1 MLELMLMPV
10 VILVAVLSLFIA
22 GYLFSRNYIKVSPN
36 AVAVLSGRRRKL
48 PDGRIVGYR
57 MIKGGAALRIPLLE
71 KVEYL
76 SLNVM
81 TIPLEIKRAYT
92 VKGVPMMVKAVAN
105 VKIRS
110 DDTSLQAAAERFLGM
125 SADQIQRVIF
135 QTLEGH
141 LRSILGTLT
150 VEEINSDRQSFA
162 QKLTSE
168 AAADLEKMGLGVD
181 VLTIQ
186 EISDEEEYLNAL
198 GKRRTAEVKR
208 DATIGE
214 AEATRDS
221 KIKSAQALQEGE
233 KARFTADAE
242 IAQSQ
247 RDFLIRQAQY
257 QAEVETQKATA
268 AQAGPLSLAK
278 SRQLVVA
285 EEVKVERQRTQ
296 ELISVQEQEVLR
308 KQKELEATVIK
319 PAEAERQSAIVRAEA
334 ARQSAI
340 LEAEGRRSAVIA
352 MAEAEQ
358 EKLRKEGAGRAA
370 AIEAEGRAEAA
381 KVEAIG
387 LAQAKAIEAQGVAE
401 ATAIL
406 KKAEAWKQFN
416 DAARLQTILEKLPAI
431 IQSSSA
437 VFGAVAAPLGNID
450 KVVVIDQGG
459 GGDRIR
465 PRAPG
470 AHQPDAG
477 VQPAAAAGGARNQPA
492 GPAAAEPGSRAGSP
506 PGDDREAIAAASARG
521 RPPGVHPPP
530 AAGTAGSPSFRASF
544 LELSA
549 VQNRICPGCVE
560 PGEHEHIPGG
570 RSCGGR
576 GAGSAHRGRRP
587 RRLRCALPA
596 PAPGRVPLR
605 AAHDRGAERR
615 RRRRAGRVRGGDRGR
630 GPVRSRAGDGR
641 VVAVRRR
648 QEPAPPT
655 AGPGPATGVPRSR

>member
-36 AVAVLSGRRRKL
+36 AVAVFSGRKRKL
-48 PDGRIVGYR
+48 PDGRFVGYR

-296 ELISVQEQEVLR
+296 EMISVQEQEVLR

-387 LAQAKAIEAQGVAE
+387 LAQAKAIEAQGIAE

-437 VFGAVAAPLGNID
+437 VFAAVAAPMGNID

-459 GGDRIR
+459 G
-465 PRAPG
+465 APG
-470 AHQPDAG
+470 SG
-477 VQPAAAAGGARNQPA
+477 
-492 GPAAAEPGSRAGSP
+492 
-506 PGDDREAIAAASARG
+506 AASGLERLARTS
-521 RPPGVHPPP
+521 P
-530 AAGTAGSPSFRASF
+530 AMVFNLLQQLEALGISLPSLLEKLGS
-544 LELSA
+544 
-549 VQNRICPGCVE
+549 
-560 PGEHEHIPGG
+560 
-570 RSCGGR
+570 
-576 GAGSAHRGRRP
+576 GAA
-587 RRLRCALPA
+587 
-596 PAPGRVPLR
+596 
-605 AAHDRGAERR
+605 
-615 RRRRAGRVRGGDRGR
+615 
-630 GPVRSRAGDGR
+630 
-641 VVAVRRR
+641 
-648 QEPAPPT
+648 PT
-655 AGPGPATGVPRSR
+655 AEKP